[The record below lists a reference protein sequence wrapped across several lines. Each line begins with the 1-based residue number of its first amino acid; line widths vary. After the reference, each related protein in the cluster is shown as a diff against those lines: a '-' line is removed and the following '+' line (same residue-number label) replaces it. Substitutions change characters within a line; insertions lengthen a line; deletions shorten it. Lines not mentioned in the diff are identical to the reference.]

1 MSENS
6 GLTLLKSLLINDYG
20 ENLARHIFENIKEK
34 RVVSFRVNRLKI
46 SKDDVKRI
54 LSDHQIHVRDVLWYE
69 DAMILIDGDERVLE
83 QLEIYQNGGIYLQS
97 LSSMIPPL
105 ILNPKPKTDILDMAA
120 APGGKTTQIAS
131 LTHNQ
136 AFITA
141 CEAQPIRADK
151 LKYNLEK
158 QGTKNVQL
166 IIHDARKLDDFF
178 RFDQILLDAPCSGSG
193 TILINDERSY
203 QYFSEKL
210 IEKSH
215 ETQVALLDKALRLL
229 KSGQTM
235 VYSTCSILRKENED
249 VIRKMMKKHTIEL
262 LPIEG
267 LKSDDMMT
275 LPSTLDHVMLIAPSS
290 HYEGFFIAK
299 IKKK

>member
-1 MSENS
+1 MSENN
-6 GLTLLKSLLINDYG
+6 GLALFKSLLINDYG
-20 ENLARHIFENIKEK
+20 EDITQQIFENIKGN
-34 RVVSFRVNRLKI
+34 RVVSFRVNSLKTT
-46 SKDDVKRI
+46 KDDVKRM
-54 LSDHQIHVRDVLWYE
+54 LNHHHIHVQDVPWYE
-69 DAMILIDGDERVLE
+69 DAMILIEGDERVLE
-83 QLEIYQNGGIYLQS
+83 QLEIYHKGDIYLQS

-105 ILNPKPKTDILDMAA
+105 VLNPKPKTDILDMAA

-141 CEAQPIRADK
+141 CEAQPIRAEK

-166 IIHDARKLDDFF
+166 IINDARKLDDFF

-193 TILINDERSY
+193 TILIEDEKTY
-203 QYFSEKL
+203 HYFSDKL
-210 IEKSH
+210 IQKSH

-235 VYSTCSILRKENED
+235 IYSTCSILRKENED
-249 VIRKMMKKHTIEL
+249 VIQQMMKKHAIEL

-267 LKSDDMMT
+267 LKGDDMIT
-275 LPSTLDHVMLIAPSS
+275 LPSTLHHVMLIAPSS